1 MKYEIQAVFINDEDQ
16 YTLHWP
22 MKGGSLN
29 LHSGMGGSLSC
40 ICANLETIWAFA
52 IETVLNI
59 PLSSLKVDVVMWLK
73 CIL

>member
-1 MKYEIQAVFINDEDQ
+1 MFINDEDQ

-29 LHSGMGGSLSC
+29 LHSGIGGSLSC
-40 ICANLETIWAFA
+40 ICANLETIWAYA